1 MLLNKFMTMKKVI
14 NINFQGRILPI
25 EEMAYENLKQYI
37 ESLRTYFDLE
47 EGKDEIINDIEC
59 RVAELCEDRL
69 KKGAVCIT
77 EQDIDL
83 IITSIG
89 RPADFEAQDGFEA
102 NPSANAGTNQAQSNT
117 QNASGQT
124 YQKRLY
130 RDEQNKVLG
139 GVCSGIA
146 NYLNLDP
153 IIIRILWILLFGI
166 SFFAYLLLW
175 IAVPSTSVKEVGG
188 IRKRLFRDLD
198 KKVIGGVCAG
208 MSKYFGVKVSIV
220 RALFLLPTILLV
232 TNWNHFHLFQFWDF
246 DDFNNF
252 FDVTFM
258 PGAIFVYIVLWLV
271 LPEAR
276 TSADKLEMMGE
287 KVDINSIKNAIQTDL
302 EGFGKRAKTWGT
314 SFDKKQPFSAE
325 NSNATDASTSNS
337 NSGAGGLD
345 QRRGCL
351 YYFGR
356 TITILMKAF
365 VYFILGIITISVL
378 AALFGIGVAT
388 TGLLPLK
395 KFILEDGLQSW
406 AFIGT
411 ILFFIWVPVIGIVT
425 AIIRKIAG
433 FKNSNIWVRS
443 SFIALW
449 VLGWV
454 CLFYFISSVGN
465 SFSKHNQPNEKSIA
479 LVNPAVDYLEVTAS
493 PRMKYYEQRW
503 FNIEPFQV
511 YNDDTVRV
519 RNLKIRIVQ
528 SKTDS
533 FDVKYVTMSNG
544 KSISEANLLAEKID
558 FSVLQKDSTLFLDR
572 GIAIT
577 NKDKFRN
584 QHVIMT
590 IAVPVGKRFKITNKG
605 WSQTTINMN
614 HRGIRTETI
623 NQFGDDTWV
632 DEWNENWDNESF
644 SYDRGVEY
652 KMTVDGLEKIKSD
665 FDNSNNSNNSDD
677 DNDDENES
685 IDEMEEQLQKLKKDR
700 EDLEQN
706 LEKTRAQKIQ
716 ELEKIDRALEQKKAE
731 KNGVKPGQ
739 ADIKK
744 KQQIAIQPP
753 TGLNKVAAVAKK
765 AEELHLLVQR
775 FTY

>member
-1 MLLNKFMTMKKVI
+1 
-14 NINFQGRILPI
+14 
-25 EEMAYENLKQYI
+25 
-37 ESLRTYFDLE
+37 
-47 EGKDEIINDIEC
+47 
-59 RVAELCEDRL
+59 
-69 KKGAVCIT
+69 
-77 EQDIDL
+77 
-83 IITSIG
+83 
-89 RPADFEAQDGFEA
+89 
-102 NPSANAGTNQAQSNT
+102 
-117 QNASGQT
+117 
-124 YQKRLY
+124 
-130 RDEQNKVLG
+130 
-139 GVCSGIA
+139 
-146 NYLNLDP
+146 
-153 IIIRILWILLFGI
+153 
-166 SFFAYLLLW
+166 
-175 IAVPSTSVKEVGG
+175 
-188 IRKRLFRDLD
+188 
-198 KKVIGGVCAG
+198 
-208 MSKYFGVKVSIV
+208 
-220 RALFLLPTILLV
+220 
-232 TNWNHFHLFQFWDF
+232 
-246 DDFNNF
+246 
-252 FDVTFM
+252 
-258 PGAIFVYIVLWLV
+258 LV

-632 DEWNENWDNESF
+632 DEWNENWDDESF

>member
-1 MLLNKFMTMKKVI
+1 
-14 NINFQGRILPI
+14 
-25 EEMAYENLKQYI
+25 
-37 ESLRTYFDLE
+37 
-47 EGKDEIINDIEC
+47 
-59 RVAELCEDRL
+59 
-69 KKGAVCIT
+69 
-77 EQDIDL
+77 
-83 IITSIG
+83 
-89 RPADFEAQDGFEA
+89 
-102 NPSANAGTNQAQSNT
+102 
-117 QNASGQT
+117 
-124 YQKRLY
+124 
-130 RDEQNKVLG
+130 
-139 GVCSGIA
+139 
-146 NYLNLDP
+146 
-153 IIIRILWILLFGI
+153 
-166 SFFAYLLLW
+166 
-175 IAVPSTSVKEVGG
+175 
-188 IRKRLFRDLD
+188 
-198 KKVIGGVCAG
+198 
-208 MSKYFGVKVSIV
+208 
-220 RALFLLPTILLV
+220 
-232 TNWNHFHLFQFWDF
+232 
-246 DDFNNF
+246 
-252 FDVTFM
+252 M
-258 PGAIFVYIVLWLV
+258 PGPIFVYIVLWLV

-276 TSADKLEMMGE
+276 TSADKLEMVGE

-314 SFDKKQPFSAE
+314 SFDKKQASNTE
-325 NSNATDASTSNS
+325 NTNTTGANNT

-345 QRRGCL
+345 QRKGCF

-365 VYFILGIITISVL
+365 VYFILGIITISIL
-378 AALFGIGVAT
+378 AALFGVGVAT

-465 SFSKHNQPNEKSIA
+465 SFSKHNQPNEKSIS
-479 LVNPAVDYLEVTAS
+479 LVNPAVDYLEVTAA
-493 PRMKYYEQRW
+493 PKMKYYEQRW
-503 FNIEPFQV
+503 FNIEPFQFL
-511 YNDDTVRV
+511 NDDTVRV

-533 FDVKYVTMSNG
+533 FDIKYVTMSNG
-544 KSISEANLLAEKID
+544 KSISEANLLAEKIN
-558 FSVLQKDSTLFLDR
+558 FSVMQQDSSLFLDR

-577 NKDKFRN
+577 KKDKFRN

-623 NQFGDDTWV
+623 NDFGDDTWV

-652 KMTVDGLEKIKSD
+652 RMTVDGLEKIKSD
-665 FDNSNNSNNSDD
+665 FDKSNY
-677 DNDDENES
+677 DNDDNNDNES

-706 LEKTRAQKIQ
+706 LEKTRAKQ
-716 ELEKIDRALEQKKAE
+716 
-731 KNGVKPGQ
+731 NPT
-739 ADIKK
+739 DIKK
-744 KQQIAIQPP
+744 KQQIAVQTPSR
-753 TGLNKVAAVAKK
+753 LNKVAAVAKK

>member
-1 MLLNKFMTMKKVI
+1 MLLNKYMTMKKVI

-25 EEMAYENLKQYI
+25 EEMAYENLKHYI
-37 ESLRTYFDLE
+37 ESLRTYFDQE

-69 KKGAVCIT
+69 KKGAVCIS
-77 EQDIDL
+77 EEDIDL
-83 IITSIG
+83 IISSIG
-89 RPADFEAQDGFEA
+89 RPADFDAQEGFEA
-102 NPSANAGTNQAQSNT
+102 NTNAGSNQAQSDT
-117 QNASGQT
+117 HTASGPT

-153 IIIRILWILLFGI
+153 ILVRVLWILLFGV
-166 SFFAYLLLW
+166 SFVAYLLLW

-188 IRKRLFRDLD
+188 IRKRLFRDID
-198 KKVIGGVCAG
+198 HKVIGGVCAG
-208 MSKYFGVKVSIV
+208 LSKYFGVKVRIVRLLFIIPSIV
-220 RALFLLPTILLV
+220 TTF
-232 TNWNHFHLFQFWDF
+232 NWDHFHLFQFWDF
-246 DDFNNF
+246 EDFPNF
-252 FDVTFM
+252 FGLTFFG
-258 PGAIFVYIVLWLV
+258 PGAIFIYIVLWLV

-276 TSADKLEMMGE
+276 TSAEKLEMVGE
-287 KVDINSIKNAIQTDL
+287 KVDINSIKNTIQTDM
-302 EGFGKRAKTWGT
+302 EGFSKRAQTWG
-314 SFDKKQPFSAE
+314 SRSDKKQSSSAE
-325 NSNATDASTSNS
+325 NSSNKNDASS
-337 NSGAGGLD
+337 LD
-345 QRRGCL
+345 QRKGCF

-356 TITILMKAF
+356 TMTILMKAF
-365 VYFILGIITISVL
+365 VYFILGVITIAVL
-378 AALFGIGVAT
+378 AALFGVGVAT

-454 CLFYFISSVGN
+454 CLFYFFSSLGN
-465 SFSKHNQPNEKSIA
+465 SFSKHNQPIEKSIA

-533 FDVKYVTMSNG
+533 FDIKYVTMSNG
-544 KSISEANLLAEKID
+544 KSISEANLLAEKIN
-558 FSVLQKDSTLFLDR
+558 FSVMQQDSSLFLDR

-590 IAVPVGKRFKITNKG
+590 IAVPVGKRFKINNKG

-623 NQFGDDTWV
+623 NQFGDDSWV
-632 DEWNENWDNESF
+632 DEWNENWDGESF

-665 FDNSNNSNNSDD
+665 FDNPNNAD
-677 DNDDENES
+677 DNDENES

-706 LEKTRAQKIQ
+706 LEKTRAQKIK
-716 ELEKIDRALEQKKAE
+716 ELEKIDRALEKKKAE
-731 KNGVKPGQ
+731 KDGVKQNPS
-739 ADIKK
+739 DIKK
-744 KQQIAIQPP
+744 KQQIAIQTPS
-753 TGLNKVAAVAKK
+753 GLNKVAAVAKK

>member
-1 MLLNKFMTMKKVI
+1 MKKVI

-37 ESLRTYFDLE
+37 ESLRTYFEQE

-102 NPSANAGTNQAQSNT
+102 NTNANAGSNQTQANAQNT
-117 QNASGQT
+117 DGQT

-208 MSKYFGVKVSIV
+208 MSKYFGVKVGIIRV
-220 RALFLLPTILLV
+220 LFLLPTILLIV
-232 TNWNHFHLFQFWDF
+232 NWNRFHLFQFWEF

-258 PGAIFVYIVLWLV
+258 PGAIFVYIILWLV

-314 SFDKKQPFSAE
+314 SFDKKQASSAE
-325 NSNATDASTSNS
+325 NTNTNS
-337 NSGAGGLD
+337 ANNTNRDAGGLD
-345 QRRGCL
+345 QRKGCL
-351 YYFGR
+351 HFLGR

-365 VYFILGIITISVL
+365 VYFVLGIITISVL
-378 AALFGIGVAT
+378 AALFGLGVGT

-454 CLFYFISSVGN
+454 CIFYFFSSLGN
-465 SFSKHNQPNEKSIA
+465 SFSKHNQPIEKSIA

-493 PRMKYYEQRW
+493 PKMKYYEQRW
-503 FNIEPFQV
+503 FNIEPFQFL
-511 YNDDTVRV
+511 NDDTVRV

-533 FDVKYVTMSNG
+533 FEIKYVTMSNG
-544 KSISEANLLAEKID
+544 KSISEANLLAEKIN
-558 FSVLQKDSTLFLDR
+558 FSVMQQDSSLFLDR

-590 IAVPVGKRFKITNKG
+590 IAVPVGKRFKINNKG

-623 NQFGDDTWV
+623 NDFGDDTWV
-632 DEWNENWDNESF
+632 DEWNENWDGESF
-644 SYDRGVEY
+644 TYDRGVEY
-652 KMTVDGLEKIKSD
+652 RMTADGLEKIKSD
-665 FDNSNNSNNSDD
+665 FDKSNY
-677 DNDDENES
+677 DNDDNSDNES
-685 IDEMEEQLQKLKKDR
+685 IDEMEEQPQKLKKDR

-716 ELEKIDRALEQKKAE
+716 ELEKIDRALEEKKAE

-744 KQQIAIQPP
+744 KQQIAIQTPS
-753 TGLNKVAAVAKK
+753 GLSKVAAVAKK
-765 AEELHLLVQR
+765 AEDLHLLIQR

>member
-1 MLLNKFMTMKKVI
+1 MLLNKYMTMKKVI

-25 EEMAYENLKQYI
+25 EEIAYEDLKQYI
-37 ESLRTYFDLE
+37 ESLRTYFEQE

-102 NPSANAGTNQAQSNT
+102 NASTNTGSSQTNSNT
-117 QNASGQT
+117 QTTGDPT

-139 GVCSGIA
+139 GVCAGIA

-153 IIIRILWILLFGI
+153 IIIRVLWILLFGI

-188 IRKRLFRDLD
+188 VRKRLFRDLD

-208 MSKYFGVKVSIV
+208 MSKYFGVQVAVIRV
-220 RALFLLPTILLV
+220 LFLLPTILLIF
-232 TNWNHFHLFQFWDF
+232 NWNHFHLFQFWEF
-246 DDFNNF
+246 DDFSNF
-252 FDVTFM
+252 LDVTFM

-271 LPEAR
+271 IPEAR

-302 EGFGKRAKTWGT
+302 EGFGKRAKTWGS
-314 SFDKKQPFSAE
+314 SFDKKQASSAE
-325 NSNATDASTSNS
+325 NTTNASTNNTNS
-337 NSGAGGLD
+337 EAGGLEK
-345 QRRGCL
+345 RKGCM

-406 AFIGT
+406 SFIGT

-433 FKNSNIWVRS
+433 FKKSNIWVRS

-454 CLFYFISSVGN
+454 CIFYFFSSLGN
-465 SFSKHNQPNEKSIA
+465 GFSKHNQPIEKSIA

-533 FDVKYVTMSNG
+533 FEVKYVTMSNG
-544 KSISEANLLAEKID
+544 KSISEANLLAEKIN
-558 FSVLQKDSTLFLDR
+558 FSLLQQDSTLLLDR
-572 GIAIT
+572 GISIT
-577 NKDKFRN
+577 DKDKFRN

-605 WSQTTINMN
+605 FSQTAIHIYRT
-614 HRGIRTETI
+614 GIRSETI

-632 DEWNENWDNESF
+632 DEWNENWDSESF

-652 KMTVDGLEKIKSD
+652 RMTADGLEKIKSD
-665 FDNSNNSNNSDD
+665 KDASDD
-677 DNDDENES
+677 DNDQVDS
-685 IDEMEEQLQKLKKDR
+685 IDEMEQQLQQLKKDR
-700 EDLEQN
+700 ENLEQN

-716 ELEKIDRALEQKKAE
+716 ELEKIDRALEEKKAE
-731 KNGVKPGQ
+731 KNGIKQSPS
-739 ADIKK
+739 DIKK
-744 KQQIAIQPP
+744 KQQIAIQAPS
-753 TGLNKVAAVAKK
+753 GLNKVAAVAKK

>member
-1 MLLNKFMTMKKVI
+1 MKKVI

-37 ESLRTYFDLE
+37 ESLRTYFEQE

-102 NPSANAGTNQAQSNT
+102 NTTSNNTSNTTSNTGTNQAQSNA
-117 QNASGQT
+117 QNADGQT

-139 GVCSGIA
+139 GVCAGIA

-153 IIIRILWILLFGI
+153 ILVRVLWILLFGI

-208 MSKYFGVKVSIV
+208 MSKYFGVRVGLIRV
-220 RALFLLPTILLV
+220 LFSLPTILLIF
-232 TNWNHFHLFQFWDF
+232 NWNHFHLFQFWEF
-246 DDFNNF
+246 DDFSNF

-314 SFDKKQPFSAE
+314 SFDKKQASSAE
-325 NSNATDASTSNS
+325 KTNTTGTTTNNTNSD
-337 NSGAGGLD
+337 AGGLD
-345 QRRGCL
+345 QRKGCL
-351 YYFGR
+351 HFFGR
-356 TITILMKAF
+356 TITILLKAF

-378 AALFGIGVAT
+378 AALFGVGVAT

-406 AFIGT
+406 SFIGT
-411 ILFFIWVPVIGIVT
+411 ILFFIWVPVIAIV
-425 AIIRKIAG
+425 ASIIRKIAG
-433 FKNSNIWVRS
+433 FKKSNIWIRS

-454 CLFYFISSVGN
+454 CISYFFSSLGN
-465 SFSKHNQPNEKSIA
+465 SFSKHNQPVEQSIG
-479 LVNPAVDYLEVTAS
+479 LVNPALDYLEVTAS

-533 FDVKYVTMSNG
+533 FEVKYVTMSNG
-544 KSISEANLLAEKID
+544 KSVSEANLIAEKID
-558 FSVLQKDSTLFLDR
+558 FSVLQQDSTLFLDR

-590 IAVPVGKRFKITNKG
+590 IAVPIGKRFKITNKG
-605 WSQTTINMN
+605 WSQTTININ

-623 NQFGDDTWV
+623 NQFGNDNWV

-652 KMTVDGLEKIKSD
+652 RMTADGLEKIKSD
-665 FDNSNNSNNSDD
+665 KDASDD
-677 DNDDENES
+677 DNDQDDS
-685 IDEMEEQLQKLKKDR
+685 IDEMEEQLEQLKKDR
-700 EDLEQN
+700 ENVEQN

-716 ELEKIDRALEQKKAE
+716 ELEKIDRALEEKKAE
-731 KNGVKPGQ
+731 KNGVKPSQG
-739 ADIKK
+739 DIKK
-744 KQQIAIQPP
+744 KQQVAIQTPS
-753 TGLNKVAAVAKK
+753 GLNKVAAVAKK
-765 AEELHLLVQR
+765 AEDLHLLIQR

>member
-1 MLLNKFMTMKKVI
+1 MKKVI

-25 EEMAYENLKQYI
+25 EEMAYEDLKQYI

-102 NPSANAGTNQAQSNT
+102 NTTSNAGPSQAQSDT
-117 QNASGQT
+117 QTASDPT

-188 IRKRLFRDLD
+188 IRKRLFRDID

-208 MSKYFGVKVSIV
+208 MSKYFGVKVGIIRV
-220 RALFLLPTILLV
+220 LFLLPTILLIF
-232 TNWNHFHLFQFWDF
+232 NWNHFHLFQFWEF
-246 DDFNNF
+246 DDFSNF
-252 FDVTFM
+252 LDVTFM

-287 KVDINSIKNAIQTDL
+287 KVDINSIKNAIQTDM
-302 EGFGKRAKTWGT
+302 EGFGKRAKTWGS
-314 SFDKKQPFSAE
+314 SFNKYQKPSEE
-325 NSNATDASTSNS
+325 NSNTTN
-337 NSGAGGLD
+337 AGTTENANPEAAALL
-345 QRRGCL
+345 QRKGCM

-365 VYFILGIITISVL
+365 VYSILGIIIISVL
-378 AALFGIGVAT
+378 AALFGIGVGT

-406 AFIGT
+406 SFIGT

-433 FKNSNIWVRS
+433 FKKSNVWVRS

-454 CLFYFISSVGN
+454 CIFYFFSSLGN
-465 SFSKHNQPNEKSIA
+465 SFSKHNQPIEKSIG

-511 YNDDTVRV
+511 YSDDTVRV

-533 FDVKYVTMSNG
+533 FEVKYVTMSNG
-544 KSISEANLLAEKID
+544 KSISEANLLAEKIN
-558 FSVLQKDSTLFLDR
+558 FSVMQQDSTVFLDR

-590 IAVPVGKRFKITNKG
+590 IAVPVGKRFKITNKD
-605 WSQTTINMN
+605 WSQTNIRINSRGVQSETMN
-614 HRGIRTETI
+614 HFG
-623 NQFGDDTWV
+623 GDDMWV

-652 KMTVDGLEKIKSD
+652 RMTVDGLEKIKSD
-665 FDNSNNSNNSDD
+665 NSDD
-677 DNDDENES
+677 DNDVDDENES
-685 IDEMEEQLQKLKKDR
+685 IDEMEEQLQQLKKDR
-700 EDLEQN
+700 EDVEQN

-716 ELEKIDRALEQKKAE
+716 ESEKIDRALEEKKAE

-739 ADIKK
+739 AEIKK
-744 KQQIAIQPP
+744 KQQIAIEAPS
-753 TGLNKVAAVAKK
+753 GLSKVAAVAKK
-765 AEELHLLVQR
+765 AEDLHLLIQR

>member
-1 MLLNKFMTMKKVI
+1 MKKVI

-25 EEMAYENLKQYI
+25 EEIAYEDLKQYI
-37 ESLRTYFDLE
+37 ESLRTYFEQE

-102 NPSANAGTNQAQSNT
+102 NTTSNAGTNQAQSNT
-117 QNASGQT
+117 QTAGDPT

-139 GVCSGIA
+139 GVCAGIA

-188 IRKRLFRDLD
+188 VRKRLFRDLD

-208 MSKYFGVKVSIV
+208 MSKYFGVKVGIIRV
-220 RALFLLPTILLV
+220 LFLLPTILLIF
-232 TNWNHFHLFQFWDF
+232 NWNHFHLFQFWEF

-252 FDVTFM
+252 LDVTFM

-271 LPEAR
+271 IPEAR

-302 EGFGKRAKTWGT
+302 EGFGKRAKTWGS
-314 SFDKKQPFSAE
+314 SFDKKQTSSAG
-325 NSNATDASTSNS
+325 NTNNAATNNANND
-337 NSGAGGLD
+337 AGGLEK
-345 QRRGCL
+345 RKGCL
-351 YYFGR
+351 FYFGR

-378 AALFGIGVAT
+378 AALFGVGVAT

-433 FKNSNIWVRS
+433 FKKSNIWVRS

-454 CLFYFISSVGN
+454 CIFYFFSSLGN

-479 LVNPAVDYLEVTAS
+479 LTNPAVEYLEVTAS
-493 PRMKYYEQRW
+493 PKMKYYEQRW

-533 FDVKYVTMSNG
+533 FEVKYVTMSNG
-544 KSISEANLLAEKID
+544 KSISEANLLAEKIN
-558 FSVLQKDSTLFLDR
+558 FSLLQQDSTLLLDR

-577 NKDKFRN
+577 DKDKFRN

-605 WSQTTINMN
+605 WSQTTVNIN
-614 HRGIRTETI
+614 HRGIRSETI
-623 NQFGDDTWV
+623 NQFGDNTWV
-632 DEWNENWDNESF
+632 DEWNENWDSESF

-652 KMTVDGLEKIKSD
+652 RMTADGLEKIKSD
-665 FDNSNNSNNSDD
+665 FDNSEDNEDNND
-677 DNDDENES
+677 NES

-716 ELEKIDRALEQKKAE
+716 ELEKIDRALEEKKAE
-731 KNGVKPGQ
+731 KNGIKPGQ
-739 ADIKK
+739 SDIKK
-744 KQQIAIQPP
+744 KQQIAIQAPS
-753 TGLNKVAAVAKK
+753 GLSKVAAVAKK
-765 AEELHLLVQR
+765 AEDLHLLVQR

>member
-1 MLLNKFMTMKKVI
+1 MKKVI

-37 ESLRTYFDLE
+37 ESLRTYFEQE

-69 KKGAVCIT
+69 KKGAVCIS
-77 EQDIDL
+77 EEDIEL

-89 RPADFEAQDGFEA
+89 RPADFEAQEGFEA
-102 NPSANAGTNQAQSNT
+102 NTNANTGANQAQSNT
-117 QNASGQT
+117 QNTGEPT

-139 GVCSGIA
+139 GVCAGIA

-153 IIIRILWILLFGI
+153 ILVRVLWLLLFGI
-166 SFFAYLLLW
+166 SFVAYLLLW
-175 IAVPSTSVKEVGG
+175 IAVPSSSEKEVGG
-188 IRKRLFRDLD
+188 IRKRLFRDID
-198 KKVIGGVCAG
+198 HKVIGGVCAG
-208 MSKYFGVKVSIV
+208 LSKYFGIKVLIV
-220 RALFLLPTILLV
+220 RLLFIIPSVV
-232 TNWNHFHLFQFWDF
+232 TTFNWDHFHLFQFWDF
-246 DDFNNF
+246 EDFPNF
-252 FDVTFM
+252 IGLTFFG
-258 PGAIFVYIVLWLV
+258 PGAIFIYIVLWLV

-276 TSADKLEMMGE
+276 TSAEKLEMVGE
-287 KVDINSIKNAIQTDL
+287 KVDINSIKNTIQTDM
-302 EGFGKRAKTWGT
+302 EGFSKRAQSWG
-314 SFDKKQPFSAE
+314 SSNDKKQTSSPG
-325 NSNATDASTSNS
+325 NSSSIGSSTN
-337 NSGAGGLD
+337 NTNVGAGGLD
-345 QRRGCL
+345 QRKGCF

-356 TITILMKAF
+356 TLTILMKAF

-378 AALFGIGVAT
+378 AALFGVGVAT

-406 AFIGT
+406 SFIGT
-411 ILFFIWVPVIGIVT
+411 ILFFIWVPVIAIV
-425 AIIRKIAG
+425 ASIIRKIAG
-433 FKNSNIWVRS
+433 FKQSNVWVRS

-454 CLFYFISSVGN
+454 CLFYFISSLGN
-465 SFSKHNQPNEKSIA
+465 SFSKHNQPIEKSIA
-479 LVNPAVDYLEVTAS
+479 LVNPAVEYLEVTAT

-503 FNIEPFQV
+503 FSIEPFQV

-533 FDVKYVTMSNG
+533 FDVKYVTISNG
-544 KSISEANLLAEKID
+544 KSISEANLLAEKIN
-558 FSVLQKDSTLFLDR
+558 FSVMQQDSTLFLDR

-577 NKDKFRN
+577 NRDKFRN

-605 WSQTTINMN
+605 WSQTNIRLNSNGIQSEN
-614 HRGIRTETI
+614 HLG
-623 NQFGDDTWV
+623 GDDLWV
-632 DEWNENWDNESF
+632 DEWNENWDNESYSF
-644 SYDRGVEY
+644 VRGVEY
-652 KMTVDGLEKIKSD
+652 KMTKEGLEKIKAD
-665 FDNSNNSNNSDD
+665 DDVETESDD
-677 DNDDENES
+677 DSNQDND
-685 IDEMEEQLQKLKKDR
+685 IDDLEQKLQKLKEDR
-700 EDLEQN
+700 ENVEQD

-716 ELEKIDRALEQKKAE
+716 ELEKIDRALEEKKAE
-731 KNGVKPGQ
+731 KKGVKQNPS
-739 ADIKK
+739 DIKK
-744 KQQIAIQPP
+744 KQQIAIQTPS
-753 TGLNKVAAVAKK
+753 GLNKVAAVAKK

>member
-1 MLLNKFMTMKKVI
+1 MTMKKVI

-69 KKGAVCIT
+69 KKGAVCIS
-77 EQDIDL
+77 EEDIDL

-102 NPSANAGTNQAQSNT
+102 NTNANAGTNQAQANGQT
-117 QNASGQT
+117 ASGQT

-208 MSKYFGVKVSIV
+208 MSKYFGVKVGVI
-220 RALFLLPTILLV
+220 RILFLLPTILLIF
-232 TNWNHFHLFQFWDF
+232 NWNHFHLFQFWEF
-246 DDFNNF
+246 NDFNNF

-276 TSADKLEMMGE
+276 TSADKLEMVGE
-287 KVDINSIKNAIQTDL
+287 KVDINSIKNTIQTDM
-302 EGFGKRAKTWGT
+302 EGFSKRAQSWGGP
-314 SFDKKQPFSAE
+314 FEKKQTSPAANTNTNTSSA
-325 NSNATDASTSNS
+325 NTNNT

-345 QRRGCL
+345 QRKGCFH
-351 YYFGR
+351 YFGR

-365 VYFILGIITISVL
+365 VYFILGIITISIL
-378 AALFGIGVAT
+378 AALFGVGVAT

-433 FKNSNIWVRS
+433 YKNSNIWVRS

-465 SFSKHNQPNEKSIA
+465 SFSKHNQPVEKSVA
-479 LVNPAVDYLEVTAS
+479 LVNPSVDYLEVTAS
-493 PRMKYYEQRW
+493 PKMKYYEQRW

-533 FDVKYVTMSNG
+533 FDIKYVTMSNG
-544 KSISEANLLAEKID
+544 KSINEANSLADKINFSLL
-558 FSVLQKDSTLFLDR
+558 QQDSTLFLDR

-623 NQFGDDTWV
+623 NDFGDDTWV

-652 KMTVDGLEKIKSD
+652 RMTVDGLEKIKSD
-665 FDNSNNSNNSDD
+665 FDKSNY
-677 DNDDENES
+677 DNDDNNDNES
-685 IDEMEEQLQKLKKDR
+685 IDEMEEQLQQLKKDR

-716 ELEKIDRALEQKKAE
+716 ELEKIDRALEEKKAE
-731 KNGVKPGQ
+731 KNGVKQ
-739 ADIKK
+739 NTSDIKK
-744 KQQIAIQPP
+744 KQQIAIQTPSR
-753 TGLNKVAAVAKK
+753 LNKVAAVAKK

>member
-1 MLLNKFMTMKKVI
+1 MKKVI

-37 ESLRTYFDLE
+37 ESLRTYFEQE

-102 NPSANAGTNQAQSNT
+102 NTTANAGTNQAQSNT
-117 QNASGQT
+117 QNADGQT
-124 YQKRLY
+124 HQKRLY

-139 GVCSGIA
+139 GVCAGIA

-153 IIIRILWILLFGI
+153 ILVRVLWILLFGI

-188 IRKRLFRDLD
+188 VRKRLFRDLD

-208 MSKYFGVKVSIV
+208 MSKYFGVKVSII

-232 TNWNHFHLFQFWDF
+232 TNWNHFHLFQFWEF
-246 DDFNNF
+246 DDFNNI

-302 EGFGKRAKTWGT
+302 EGFGKRAKTWGS
-314 SFDKKQPFSAE
+314 SFDKKQATSAG
-325 NSNATDASTSNS
+325 NSNATGASTNNTNNDAS
-337 NSGAGGLD
+337 GLD
-345 QRRGCL
+345 QRKGCL
-351 YYFGR
+351 HFFGR

-378 AALFGIGVAT
+378 AALFGVGVAT

-406 AFIGT
+406 SLIGT
-411 ILFFIWVPVIGIVT
+411 ILFFIWVPVIAIV
-425 AIIRKIAG
+425 ASIIRKIAG
-433 FKNSNIWVRS
+433 FKKSNVWVRS

-454 CLFYFISSVGN
+454 CISYFFSSLGN
-465 SFSKHNQPNEKSIA
+465 SFSKHNQPVEQSIG
-479 LVNPAVDYLEVTAS
+479 LVNPALDYLEVTAS

-533 FDVKYVTMSNG
+533 FEVKYVTMSNG
-544 KSISEANLLAEKID
+544 KSVREANLLAEKIN
-558 FSVLQKDSTLFLDR
+558 FSVLQQDSTVFLDR

-590 IAVPVGKRFKITNKG
+590 IAVPLGKRFKITNKG
-605 WSQTTINMN
+605 WSQTNIRINSRGIQSETMN
-614 HRGIRTETI
+614 HFG
-623 NQFGDDTWV
+623 GDDLWV

-652 KMTVDGLEKIKSD
+652 RMTADGLEKIKSD
-665 FDNSNNSNNSDD
+665 KDELDD
-677 DNDDENES
+677 DNDQDDS
-685 IDEMEEQLQKLKKDR
+685 IDEIEQQLQQLKKDR
-700 EDLEQN
+700 ENLEQN
-706 LEKTRAQKIQ
+706 LEKSRAQKIQ
-716 ELEKIDRALEQKKAE
+716 ELEKIDRALEEKKAE

-753 TGLNKVAAVAKK
+753 TGLSKVAAVAKK
-765 AEELHLLVQR
+765 TEDLHLLIQR

>member
-1 MLLNKFMTMKKVI
+1 MKKVI

-37 ESLRTYFDLE
+37 ESLRTYFEQE

-102 NPSANAGTNQAQSNT
+102 NTTTNTTNNAGTNQAQSNAA
-117 QNASGQT
+117 QNASEPT

-153 IIIRILWILLFGI
+153 LLVRVLWILLFGI

-175 IAVPSTSVKEVGG
+175 IAVPSTSVNEVGG
-188 IRKRLFRDLD
+188 VRKRLFRDLD

-208 MSKYFGVKVSIV
+208 MSKYFGVKVGII
-220 RALFLLPTILLV
+220 RALFLLPTILLIF
-232 TNWNHFHLFQFWDF
+232 NWNHFHLFQFWEF

-252 FDVTFM
+252 LDVTFM

-271 LPEAR
+271 IPEAR

-314 SFDKKQPFSAE
+314 SFDKKQPSSAE
-325 NSNATDASTSNS
+325 NTNTTGTSTNIANS
-337 NSGAGGLD
+337 DVGGLD
-345 QRRGCL
+345 QRKGCM

-378 AALFGIGVAT
+378 AALFGVGVAT

-406 AFIGT
+406 SFIGT
-411 ILFFIWVPVIGIVT
+411 ILFFIWVPVIAIVA

-433 FKNSNIWVRS
+433 FKKSNIWVRS

-449 VLGWV
+449 IIGWV
-454 CLFYFISSVGN
+454 CISYFFSSLGN
-465 SFSKHNQPNEKSIA
+465 SFSKHNQPIEKSIG
-479 LVNPAVDYLEVTAS
+479 LVNPGVDYLEVTAS

-533 FDVKYVTMSNG
+533 FEVKYVTMSNG
-544 KSISEANLLAEKID
+544 KSISEANLLAEKIN
-558 FSVLQKDSTLFLDR
+558 FSVMQQDSTVFLDR

-605 WSQTTINMN
+605 WSQTNIRINSRGVQSETMN
-614 HRGIRTETI
+614 HFG
-623 NQFGDDTWV
+623 GDDLWV
-632 DEWNENWDNESF
+632 DEWNENWDSESF
-644 SYDRGVEY
+644 AYDRGVEY
-652 KMTVDGLEKIKSD
+652 RMTLDGLEKIKSD
-665 FDNSNNSNNSDD
+665 KDADNDGTNDND
-677 DNDDENES
+677 DNDDNES

-700 EDLEQN
+700 ENLEQN

-716 ELEKIDRALEQKKAE
+716 ELEKIDRALEEKKAE
-731 KNGVKPGQ
+731 KNGVKQNPS
-739 ADIKK
+739 DIKK
-744 KQQIAIQPP
+744 KQQIATETPS
-753 TGLNKVAAVAKK
+753 GLSKVAAVAKK
-765 AEELHLLVQR
+765 AEDLHLLIQR

>member
-1 MLLNKFMTMKKVI
+1 MKKVI

-102 NPSANAGTNQAQSNT
+102 NTNANAGTNQAQANGQT
-117 QNASGQT
+117 ASGQT

-188 IRKRLFRDLD
+188 VRKRLFRDLD

-208 MSKYFGVKVSIV
+208 MSKYLGVKVGIIRV
-220 RALFLLPTILLV
+220 LFLLPTILLIF
-232 TNWNHFHLFQFWDF
+232 NWNHFHLFQFWDF
-246 DDFNNF
+246 DDFSNF

-258 PGAIFVYIVLWLV
+258 PGPIFVYIVLWLV

-276 TSADKLEMMGE
+276 TSADKLEMVGE

-314 SFDKKQPFSAE
+314 SFDKKQASNTE
-325 NSNATDASTSNS
+325 NTNTTGANNT

-345 QRRGCL
+345 QRKGCF

-365 VYFILGIITISVL
+365 VYFILGIITISIL
-378 AALFGIGVAT
+378 AALFGVGVAT

-465 SFSKHNQPNEKSIA
+465 SFSKHNQPNEKSIS
-479 LVNPAVDYLEVTAS
+479 LVNPAVDYLEVTAA
-493 PRMKYYEQRW
+493 PKMKYYEQRW
-503 FNIEPFQV
+503 FNIEPFQFL
-511 YNDDTVRV
+511 NDDTVRV

-533 FDVKYVTMSNG
+533 FDIKYVTMSNG
-544 KSISEANLLAEKID
+544 KSISEANLLAEKIN
-558 FSVLQKDSTLFLDR
+558 FSVMQQDSSLFLDR

-577 NKDKFRN
+577 KKDKFRN

-623 NQFGDDTWV
+623 NDFGDDTWV
-632 DEWNENWDNESF
+632 DEWNENWDSESF

-652 KMTVDGLEKIKSD
+652 RMTVDGLEKIKSD
-665 FDNSNNSNNSDD
+665 FDKSNY
-677 DNDDENES
+677 DNDDNNDNES

-706 LEKTRAQKIQ
+706 LEKTRAKQ
-716 ELEKIDRALEQKKAE
+716 
-731 KNGVKPGQ
+731 NPT
-739 ADIKK
+739 DIKK
-744 KQQIAIQPP
+744 KQQIAVQTPSR
-753 TGLNKVAAVAKK
+753 LNKVAAVAKK

>member
-1 MLLNKFMTMKKVI
+1 MNKVI

-37 ESLRTYFDLE
+37 ESLRTYFEQE

-102 NPSANAGTNQAQSNT
+102 NTTTNTTSNAGTNQAQSNT
-117 QNASGQT
+117 QNAGEPT

-139 GVCSGIA
+139 GVCAGIA

-153 IIIRILWILLFGI
+153 IIIRVLWILLFGI

-175 IAVPSTSVKEVGG
+175 IAVPSTSVNEVGG
-188 IRKRLFRDLD
+188 VRKRLFRDLD

-208 MSKYFGVKVSIV
+208 MSKYFGVKVGII
-220 RALFLLPTILLV
+220 RALFLLPTILLIF
-232 TNWNHFHLFQFWDF
+232 NWNHFHLFQFWDF

-271 LPEAR
+271 IPEAR

-314 SFDKKQPFSAE
+314 SFDKKQASSAE
-325 NSNATDASTSNS
+325 NTNTTATSTNNANS
-337 NSGAGGLD
+337 DTGGLD
-345 QRRGCL
+345 QRKGCL
-351 YYFGR
+351 HFFGR

-365 VYFILGIITISVL
+365 VYFILGIITISIL
-378 AALFGIGVAT
+378 AALFGVGVAT

-406 AFIGT
+406 SFIGT
-411 ILFFIWVPVIGIVT
+411 ILFFIWVPVIAIV
-425 AIIRKIAG
+425 ASIIRKIAG
-433 FKNSNIWVRS
+433 FKKSNVWVRS

-454 CLFYFISSVGN
+454 CLFYFISSLGN
-465 SFSKHNQPNEKSIA
+465 SFSKHNQPIEKSIA
-479 LVNPAVDYLEVTAS
+479 LVNPAVEYLEVTAT

-503 FNIEPFQV
+503 FSIEPFQV

-519 RNLKIRIVQ
+519 RNLRIRIVQ

-533 FDVKYVTMSNG
+533 FDIKYVTMSNG
-544 KSISEANLLAEKID
+544 KSISEANLLAEKIN
-558 FSVLQKDSTLFLDR
+558 FSVMQQDSTLFLDR

-577 NKDKFRN
+577 NRDKFRN

-605 WSQTTINMN
+605 FSQTTININ
-614 HRGIRTETI
+614 HRGIQSETI
-623 NQFGDDTWV
+623 NEFGDNTWV
-632 DEWNENWDNESF
+632 DEWNENWDSESF

-652 KMTVDGLEKIKSD
+652 KMTADGLEKIKSD
-665 FDNSNNSNNSDD
+665 NDAS
-677 DNDDENES
+677 DDENDQDDS
-685 IDEMEEQLQKLKKDR
+685 IEEIEEQLQKLKKDR

-716 ELEKIDRALEQKKAE
+716 ELEKIDRALEEKKAE
-731 KNGVKPGQ
+731 KNGVKQNPS
-739 ADIKK
+739 DIKK
-744 KQQIAIQPP
+744 KQQIAIQTPS
-753 TGLNKVAAVAKK
+753 GLNKVAAVAKK

>member
-1 MLLNKFMTMKKVI
+1 MKKVI

-37 ESLRTYFDLE
+37 ESLRTYFELE

-69 KKGAVCIT
+69 KKGAVCIS
-77 EQDIDL
+77 EEDIDL
-83 IITSIG
+83 IISSIG
-89 RPADFEAQDGFEA
+89 RPADFDAQEGFEA
-102 NPSANAGTNQAQSNT
+102 NTNAGSNQSQANAQNT
-117 QNASGQT
+117 DGQT

-139 GVCSGIA
+139 GVCAGIA

-208 MSKYFGVKVSIV
+208 MSKYFGVQVSIV
-220 RALFLLPTILLV
+220 RVLFLLPTILLIF
-232 TNWNHFHLFQFWDF
+232 NWNHFHLFQFWEF

-314 SFDKKQPFSAE
+314 SFDKKQGSAAE
-325 NSNATDASTSNS
+325 NSSTKNDAS
-337 NSGAGGLD
+337 GLD
-345 QRRGCL
+345 QRKGCF

-378 AALFGIGVAT
+378 AALFGVGVAT

-454 CLFYFISSVGN
+454 CLFYFFSSLGN
-465 SFSKHNQPNEKSIA
+465 SFSKHNQPIEKSIA

-493 PRMKYYEQRW
+493 PKMKYYEQRW
-503 FNIEPFQV
+503 FNIEPFQFL
-511 YNDDTVRV
+511 NDDTVRV

-533 FDVKYVTMSNG
+533 FDIKYVTMSNG
-544 KSISEANLLAEKID
+544 KSISEANLLAEKIN
-558 FSVLQKDSTLFLDR
+558 FSVLQQDSTLFLDR

-577 NKDKFRN
+577 DKDKFRN

-590 IAVPVGKRFKITNKG
+590 IAVPVGKRFKINNKG

-623 NQFGDDTWV
+623 NQFGDDSWV
-632 DEWNENWDNESF
+632 DEWNENWDGESF
-644 SYDRGVEY
+644 SYNRGVEY

-665 FDNSNNSNNSDD
+665 FDNPNNAD
-677 DNDDENES
+677 DNDENES

-706 LEKTRAQKIQ
+706 LEKTRAQKIK
-716 ELEKIDRALEQKKAE
+716 ELEKIDRALEKKKAE
-731 KNGVKPGQ
+731 KDGVKQ
-739 ADIKK
+739 NLSDIKK
-744 KQQIAIQPP
+744 KQQIAIQTPS
-753 TGLNKVAAVAKK
+753 GLNKVAAVAKK

>member
-1 MLLNKFMTMKKVI
+1 M
-14 NINFQGRILPI
+14 
-25 EEMAYENLKQYI
+25 
-37 ESLRTYFDLE
+37 
-47 EGKDEIINDIEC
+47 
-59 RVAELCEDRL
+59 
-69 KKGAVCIT
+69 
-77 EQDIDL
+77 
-83 IITSIG
+83 
-89 RPADFEAQDGFEA
+89 
-102 NPSANAGTNQAQSNT
+102 
-117 QNASGQT
+117 
-124 YQKRLY
+124 
-130 RDEQNKVLG
+130 
-139 GVCSGIA
+139 
-146 NYLNLDP
+146 
-153 IIIRILWILLFGI
+153 
-166 SFFAYLLLW
+166 LW
-175 IAVPSTSVKEVGG
+175 IAVPSTSVKEIGG

-208 MSKYFGVKVSIV
+208 MSKYFGVQVSIV
-220 RALFLLPTILLV
+220 RVLFLLPTILLIF
-232 TNWNHFHLFQFWDF
+232 NWNHFHLFQFWEF

-314 SFDKKQPFSAE
+314 SFDKKQGSYAE
-325 NSNATDASTSNS
+325 NSSNKNDASS
-337 NSGAGGLD
+337 LD
-345 QRRGCL
+345 QSKGCF

-356 TITILMKAF
+356 TMTILMKAF
-365 VYFILGIITISVL
+365 VYFILGVITITVL
-378 AALFGIGVAT
+378 AALFGVGVAT

-454 CLFYFISSVGN
+454 CLFYFFSSLGN
-465 SFSKHNQPNEKSIA
+465 SFSKHNQPIEKSIA

-533 FDVKYVTMSNG
+533 FDIKYVTMSNG
-544 KSISEANLLAEKID
+544 KSISEANLLAEKIN
-558 FSVLQKDSTLFLDR
+558 FSVMQQDSSLFLDR

-590 IAVPVGKRFKITNKG
+590 IAVPVGKRFKINNKG

-623 NQFGDDTWV
+623 NQFGDDSWV
-632 DEWNENWDNESF
+632 DEWNENWDGESF

-665 FDNSNNSNNSDD
+665 FDNPNNAD
-677 DNDDENES
+677 DNDENES

-706 LEKTRAQKIQ
+706 LEKTRAQKIK
-716 ELEKIDRALEQKKAE
+716 ELEKIDRALEKKKAE
-731 KNGVKPGQ
+731 KDGVKQNPS
-739 ADIKK
+739 DIKK
-744 KQQIAIQPP
+744 KQQIAIQTPS
-753 TGLNKVAAVAKK
+753 GLNKVAAVAKK

>member
-1 MLLNKFMTMKKVI
+1 
-14 NINFQGRILPI
+14 
-25 EEMAYENLKQYI
+25 
-37 ESLRTYFDLE
+37 LRTYFDQE

-69 KKGAVCIT
+69 KKGAVCIS
-77 EQDIDL
+77 EEDIDL
-83 IITSIG
+83 IISSIG
-89 RPADFEAQDGFEA
+89 RPADFDAQDGFEA
-102 NPSANAGTNQAQSNT
+102 NTNAGSNQSQANAQNT
-117 QNASGQT
+117 DGQT

-139 GVCSGIA
+139 GVCAGIA

-153 IIIRILWILLFGI
+153 ISIRILWILLFGI

-208 MSKYFGVKVSIV
+208 MSKYFGVQVSIV
-220 RALFLLPTILLV
+220 RVLFLLPTILLIF
-232 TNWNHFHLFQFWDF
+232 NWNHFHLFQFWEF

-252 FDVTFM
+252 FEVTFM

-314 SFDKKQPFSAE
+314 SFDKKQGSYAE
-325 NSNATDASTSNS
+325 NSSNKNDASS
-337 NSGAGGLD
+337 LD
-345 QRRGCL
+345 QSKGCF

-356 TITILMKAF
+356 TMTILMKAF
-365 VYFILGIITISVL
+365 VYFILGVITITVL
-378 AALFGIGVAT
+378 AALFGVGVAT

-449 VLGWV
+449 VLGWF
-454 CLFYFISSVGN
+454 CLFYFFSSLGN
-465 SFSKHNQPNEKSIA
+465 SFSKHNQPIEKSIA

-533 FDVKYVTMSNG
+533 FDIKYVTMSNG
-544 KSISEANLLAEKID
+544 KSISEANLLAEKIN
-558 FSVLQKDSTLFLDR
+558 FSVMQQDSSLFLDR

-590 IAVPVGKRFKITNKG
+590 IAVPVGKRFKINNKG

-623 NQFGDDTWV
+623 NQFGDDSWV
-632 DEWNENWDNESF
+632 DEWNENWDGESF

-665 FDNSNNSNNSDD
+665 FDNPNNAD
-677 DNDDENES
+677 DNDENES

-706 LEKTRAQKIQ
+706 LEKTRAQKIK
-716 ELEKIDRALEQKKAE
+716 ELEKIDRALEKKKAE
-731 KNGVKPGQ
+731 KDGVKQNPS
-739 ADIKK
+739 DIKK
-744 KQQIAIQPP
+744 KQQIAIQTPS
-753 TGLNKVAAVAKK
+753 GLNKVAAVAKK

>member
-1 MLLNKFMTMKKVI
+1 MLLNKYMTMKKVI

-37 ESLRTYFDLE
+37 ESLRTYFEQE

-69 KKGAVCIT
+69 KKGAVCIS
-77 EQDIDL
+77 EEDIEL

-89 RPADFEAQDGFEA
+89 RPADFEAQEGFEA
-102 NPSANAGTNQAQSNT
+102 NTNANTGANQAQSNT
-117 QNASGQT
+117 QNTGEPT

-139 GVCSGIA
+139 GVCAGIA

-153 IIIRILWILLFGI
+153 ILVRVLWLLLFGI
-166 SFFAYLLLW
+166 SFVAYLLLW
-175 IAVPSTSVKEVGG
+175 IAVPSSSEKEVGG
-188 IRKRLFRDLD
+188 IRKRLFRDID
-198 KKVIGGVCAG
+198 HKVIGGVCAG
-208 MSKYFGVKVSIV
+208 LSKYFGIKVLIV
-220 RALFLLPTILLV
+220 RLLFIIPSVV
-232 TNWNHFHLFQFWDF
+232 TTFNWDHFHLFQFWDF
-246 DDFNNF
+246 EDFPNF
-252 FDVTFM
+252 IGLTFFG
-258 PGAIFVYIVLWLV
+258 PGAIFIYIVLWLV

-276 TSADKLEMMGE
+276 TSAEKLEMVGE
-287 KVDINSIKNAIQTDL
+287 KVDINSIKNTIQTDM
-302 EGFGKRAKTWGT
+302 EGFSKRAQSWG
-314 SFDKKQPFSAE
+314 SSNDKKQTSSPG
-325 NSNATDASTSNS
+325 NSSSIGSSTN
-337 NSGAGGLD
+337 NTNVGAGGLD
-345 QRRGCL
+345 QRKGCF

-356 TITILMKAF
+356 TLTILMKAF

-378 AALFGIGVAT
+378 AALFGVGVAT

-406 AFIGT
+406 SFIGT
-411 ILFFIWVPVIGIVT
+411 ILFFIWVPVIAIV
-425 AIIRKIAG
+425 ASIIRKIAG
-433 FKNSNIWVRS
+433 FKQSNVWVRS

-454 CLFYFISSVGN
+454 CLFYFISSLGN
-465 SFSKHNQPNEKSIA
+465 SFSKHNQPIEKSIA
-479 LVNPAVDYLEVTAS
+479 LVNPAVEYLEVTAT

-503 FNIEPFQV
+503 FSIEPFQV

-544 KSISEANLLAEKID
+544 KSISEANLLAEKIN
-558 FSVLQKDSTLFLDR
+558 FSVMQQDSTLFLDR

-577 NKDKFRN
+577 NRDKFRN

-605 WSQTTINMN
+605 WSQTNIRLNSNGIQSEN
-614 HRGIRTETI
+614 HLG
-623 NQFGDDTWV
+623 GDDLWV
-632 DEWNENWDNESF
+632 DEWNENWDNESYSF
-644 SYDRGVEY
+644 VRGVEY
-652 KMTVDGLEKIKSD
+652 KMTKEGLEKIKADDDVETYSDND
-665 FDNSNNSNNSDD
+665 FDQ
-677 DNDDENES
+677 DND
-685 IDEMEEQLQKLKKDR
+685 IDDLEQKLQKLKEDR
-700 EDLEQN
+700 ENVEQD

-716 ELEKIDRALEQKKAE
+716 ELEKIDRALEEKKAE
-731 KNGVKPGQ
+731 KNGVKQ
-739 ADIKK
+739 NSSDIKK
-744 KQQIAIQPP
+744 KQQIAIQTPS
-753 TGLNKVAAVAKK
+753 GLKKVAAVAKK

>member
-1 MLLNKFMTMKKVI
+1 
-14 NINFQGRILPI
+14 
-25 EEMAYENLKQYI
+25 
-37 ESLRTYFDLE
+37 
-47 EGKDEIINDIEC
+47 
-59 RVAELCEDRL
+59 
-69 KKGAVCIT
+69 
-77 EQDIDL
+77 
-83 IITSIG
+83 
-89 RPADFEAQDGFEA
+89 
-102 NPSANAGTNQAQSNT
+102 
-117 QNASGQT
+117 
-124 YQKRLY
+124 
-130 RDEQNKVLG
+130 
-139 GVCSGIA
+139 
-146 NYLNLDP
+146 
-153 IIIRILWILLFGI
+153 
-166 SFFAYLLLW
+166 
-175 IAVPSTSVKEVGG
+175 VGG

-208 MSKYFGVKVSIV
+208 MSKYFGVKVGII
-220 RALFLLPTILLV
+220 RALFLLPTILLIL
-232 TNWNHFHLFQFWDF
+232 NWNRFHLFQFWEF

-314 SFDKKQPFSAE
+314 SFDKNQASSAG
-325 NSNATDASTSNS
+325 NSNTTATSTNNANS
-337 NSGAGGLD
+337 DTGGLD
-345 QRRGCL
+345 QRKGCL
-351 YYFGR
+351 YFFGR

-378 AALFGIGVAT
+378 AALFGVGVAT

-406 AFIGT
+406 SFIGT
-411 ILFFIWVPVIGIVT
+411 ILFFIWVPVIAIV
-425 AIIRKIAG
+425 ASIIRKIAG
-433 FKNSNIWVRS
+433 FKKSNIWVRS

-454 CLFYFISSVGN
+454 CISYFFSSLGN
-465 SFSKHNQPNEKSIA
+465 SFSKHNQPVEQSIG
-479 LVNPAVDYLEVTAS
+479 LVNPALDYLEVTAS

-533 FDVKYVTMSNG
+533 FDIKYVTMSNG
-544 KSISEANLLAEKID
+544 KSISEANLLAEKIN
-558 FSVLQKDSTLFLDR
+558 FSVLQQDSTLFLDR

-605 WSQTTINMN
+605 WSQTNIRLNSNGIQSEN
-614 HRGIRTETI
+614 HLG
-623 NQFGDDTWV
+623 GDDLWV
-632 DEWNENWDNESF
+632 DEWNENWDNESYSF
-644 SYDRGVEY
+644 VRGVEY
-652 KMTVDGLEKIKSD
+652 KMTKEGLEKIKAD
-665 FDNSNNSNNSDD
+665 DDVETESDD
-677 DNDDENES
+677 DSNQDDD
-685 IDEMEEQLQKLKKDR
+685 IDDLEQKLQKLKKDR
-700 EDLEQN
+700 ENVEQD
-706 LEKTRAQKIQ
+706 LEKTRAQKLE
-716 ELEKIDRALEQKKAE
+716 ELEKIDRALEEKKAE
-731 KNGVKPGQ
+731 KNGVKQ
-739 ADIKK
+739 NSSEIKK
-744 KQQIAIQPP
+744 KQQIAIQTPS
-753 TGLNKVAAVAKK
+753 GLNKVAAVAKK

>member
-1 MLLNKFMTMKKVI
+1 MKKVI

-69 KKGAVCIT
+69 KKGAVCIS
-77 EQDIDL
+77 EEDIDL

-102 NPSANAGTNQAQSNT
+102 NTTTNTSNNNGTNQAQSNT
-117 QNASGQT
+117 QHAGEPT

-139 GVCSGIA
+139 GVCAGIA

-153 IIIRILWILLFGI
+153 IIIRVLWILLFGI

-175 IAVPSTSVKEVGG
+175 IAVPSTSVNEVGG
-188 IRKRLFRDLD
+188 VRKRLFRDLD

-208 MSKYFGVKVSIV
+208 MSKYFGVKVGII
-220 RALFLLPTILLV
+220 RALFLLPTILLIF
-232 TNWNHFHLFQFWDF
+232 NWNHFHLFQFWDF

-271 LPEAR
+271 IPEAR

-314 SFDKKQPFSAE
+314 SFDKKQASSAG
-325 NSNATDASTSNS
+325 NSNASDASTN
-337 NSGAGGLD
+337 NTNGGAGGLD
-345 QRRGCL
+345 QRKGCL
-351 YYFGR
+351 QFFGR

-365 VYFILGIITISVL
+365 VYFVLGIITISVL
-378 AALFGIGVAT
+378 AALFGVGVAT

-454 CLFYFISSVGN
+454 CIFYFFSSLGN
-465 SFSKHNQPNEKSIA
+465 SFSKHNQPIEKSIA
-479 LVNPAVDYLEVTAS
+479 LVNPAVEYLEVTAS

-533 FDVKYVTMSNG
+533 FEVKYVAMSKG
-544 KSISEANLLAEKID
+544 KSFSEANLNAEKIN
-558 FSVLQKDSTLFLDR
+558 FSVLQQDSTLFLDR

-590 IAVPVGKRFKITNKG
+590 IAVPIGKRFKITNKG
-605 WSQTTINMN
+605 FSQTTIKMN
-614 HRGIRTETI
+614 RRGIQSETI
-623 NQFGDDTWV
+623 NQFGDDSWV
-632 DEWNENWDNESF
+632 DEWNENWDGESF

-665 FDNSNNSNNSDD
+665 FDNPNNAD
-677 DNDDENES
+677 DNDENES

-706 LEKTRAQKIQ
+706 LEKTRAQKIK
-716 ELEKIDRALEQKKAE
+716 ELEKIDRALEKKKAE
-731 KNGVKPGQ
+731 KDGVKQNPS
-739 ADIKK
+739 DIKK
-744 KQQIAIQPP
+744 KQQIAIQTPS
-753 TGLNKVAAVAKK
+753 GLNKVAAVAKK

>member
-1 MLLNKFMTMKKVI
+1 MKKVI

-25 EEMAYENLKQYI
+25 EELAYENLKQYI
-37 ESLRTYFDLE
+37 ESLRTYFEQE

-102 NPSANAGTNQAQSNT
+102 NTTSNTGTNQAQTNA
-117 QNASGQT
+117 QNSDGQT

-139 GVCSGIA
+139 GVCAGIA

-153 IIIRILWILLFGI
+153 ILVRVLWILLFGI

-220 RALFLLPTILLV
+220 RALFLLPTILLI
-232 TNWNHFHLFQFWDF
+232 TNWNHFHLFQFWEF

-276 TSADKLEMMGE
+276 TSAEKLEMMGE

-314 SFDKKQPFSAE
+314 SFEKKQTSSAE
-325 NSNATDASTSNS
+325 KTNTTGTNANSVNS
-337 NSGAGGLD
+337 EAGGLD
-345 QRRGCL
+345 QRKGCL
-351 YYFGR
+351 HFFGR

-378 AALFGIGVAT
+378 AALFGVGVAT

-411 ILFFIWVPVIGIVT
+411 ILFFIWVPVIGIVVS
-425 AIIRKIAG
+425 IIRKIAG
-433 FKNSNIWVRS
+433 FKKSNIWVRS

-454 CLFYFISSVGN
+454 CISYFFSSLGN
-465 SFSKHNQPNEKSIA
+465 SFSKHNQPVEQSIG
-479 LVNPAVDYLEVTAS
+479 LVNPAIDYLEVTAS

-533 FDVKYVTMSNG
+533 FEVKYVTMSNG
-544 KSISEANLLAEKID
+544 KSISEANLLAEKIN
-558 FSVLQKDSTLFLDR
+558 FSVMQQDSTLFLDR

-590 IAVPVGKRFKITNKG
+590 IAVPIGKRFKITNKG
-605 WSQTTINMN
+605 WSQTTIHMN

-623 NQFGDDTWV
+623 NDFGDDTWV
-632 DEWNENWDNESF
+632 DEWNENWDSESF

-652 KMTVDGLEKIKSD
+652 RMTADGLEKIKSD
-665 FDNSNNSNNSDD
+665 FDNSNNSNNADD
-677 DNDDENES
+677 DNDDNNDNES
-685 IDEMEEQLQKLKKDR
+685 IDEMEEKLQQLKKDR

-716 ELEKIDRALEQKKAE
+716 ELEKIDRALEEKKAE
-731 KNGVKPGQ
+731 KNGVKQNPS
-739 ADIKK
+739 DIKK

-753 TGLNKVAAVAKK
+753 TGLSKVAAVAKK
-765 AEELHLLVQR
+765 AEDLHLLIQR

>member
-1 MLLNKFMTMKKVI
+1 MKKVI

-37 ESLRTYFDLE
+37 ESLRTYFEQE

-69 KKGAVCIT
+69 KKGAVCIS

-102 NPSANAGTNQAQSNT
+102 NTTNNASTNQGQTNA
-117 QNASGQT
+117 QNADGQI

-139 GVCSGIA
+139 GVCAGIA

-208 MSKYFGVKVSIV
+208 MSKYFGVKVDIIRV
-220 RALFLLPTILLV
+220 LFLLPTILLIF
-232 TNWNHFHLFQFWDF
+232 NWNHFHLFQFWEF
-246 DDFNNF
+246 DDFSNF

-314 SFDKKQPFSAE
+314 SFDKKQASSAE
-325 NSNATDASTSNS
+325 NSNTSNTSS
-337 NSGAGGLD
+337 NMNKGAGGLE
-345 QRRGCL
+345 QRKGCL
-351 YYFGR
+351 HFLGR

-365 VYFILGIITISVL
+365 VYFVLGIITISVL
-378 AALFGIGVAT
+378 AALFGLGVGT

-411 ILFFIWVPVIGIVT
+411 ILFFIWVPVIAIV
-425 AIIRKIAG
+425 ASIIRKIAG
-433 FKNSNIWVRS
+433 LKKSNIWVRS

-454 CLFYFISSVGN
+454 CISYFFSSLGN
-465 SFSKHNQPNEKSIA
+465 SFSKHNQPVEQSIA
-479 LVNPAVDYLEVTAS
+479 LVNPAVEYLEVTAS
-493 PRMKYYEQRW
+493 PKMKYYEQRW
-503 FNIEPFQV
+503 FNIEPFQFL
-511 YNDDTVRV
+511 NDDTVRV

-533 FDVKYVTMSNG
+533 FEIKYVTMSNG
-544 KSISEANLLAEKID
+544 KSISEANLLAEKIN
-558 FSVLQKDSTLFLDR
+558 FSVMQQDSSLFLDR

-577 NKDKFRN
+577 IKDKFRN

-590 IAVPVGKRFKITNKG
+590 IAVPVGKRFKINNKG

-623 NQFGDDTWV
+623 NQFGDDSWV
-632 DEWNENWDNESF
+632 DEWNENWDGESF

-652 KMTVDGLEKIKSD
+652 RMTVDGLEKIKSE
-665 FDNSNNSNNSDD
+665 NSDN
-677 DNDDENES
+677 DNDENES
-685 IDEMEEQLQKLKKDR
+685 IDKMEEQLQKLKKDR

-716 ELEKIDRALEQKKAE
+716 ELEKIDRALEEKKAE
-731 KNGVKPGQ
+731 KNGVKQNPS
-739 ADIKK
+739 DIKK
-744 KQQIAIQPP
+744 KQQIAIQTPS
-753 TGLNKVAAVAKK
+753 GLNKVAAVAKK

>member
-1 MLLNKFMTMKKVI
+1 MKKVI

-25 EEMAYENLKQYI
+25 EELAYENLKQYI
-37 ESLRTYFDLE
+37 ESLRTYFEQE

-59 RVAELCEDRL
+59 RVAELCDDRL

-77 EQDIDL
+77 EEDIDL

-102 NPSANAGTNQAQSNT
+102 NTTNNASTNQAQDNT
-117 QNASGQT
+117 QTAGGQT

-139 GVCSGIA
+139 GVCAGIA

-208 MSKYFGVKVSIV
+208 MSKYFGVQVAVIRV
-220 RALFLLPTILLV
+220 LFLLPTILLIV
-232 TNWNHFHLFQFWDF
+232 NWNHFHLFQFWEF
-246 DDFNNF
+246 DDFSNI

-276 TSADKLEMMGE
+276 TSADKLEMVGE
-287 KVDINSIKNAIQTDL
+287 KVDINSIKNTIQTDM
-302 EGFGKRAKTWGT
+302 EGFSKRAQSWGGP
-314 SFDKKQPFSAE
+314 FEKKQTSPAANTNTNTSSA
-325 NSNATDASTSNS
+325 NTNNT

-345 QRRGCL
+345 QRKGCFH
-351 YYFGR
+351 YFGR

-365 VYFILGIITISVL
+365 VYFILGIITISIL
-378 AALFGIGVAT
+378 AALFGLGVGT

-454 CLFYFISSVGN
+454 CISYFFSSLGN
-465 SFSKHNQPNEKSIA
+465 SFSKHNQPIEKSIA

-493 PRMKYYEQRW
+493 PKMKYYEQRW
-503 FNIEPFQV
+503 FNIEPFQFL
-511 YNDDTVRV
+511 NDDTVRV

-533 FDVKYVTMSNG
+533 FEIKYVTMSNG
-544 KSISEANLLAEKID
+544 KSISEANLLAEKIN
-558 FSVLQKDSTLFLDR
+558 FSVMQQDSSLFLDR

-623 NQFGDDTWV
+623 NDFGDDSWV
-632 DEWNENWDNESF
+632 DEWNENWDSESF

-652 KMTVDGLEKIKSD
+652 RMTVDGLEKIKSD
-665 FDNSNNSNNSDD
+665 FDKSNY
-677 DNDDENES
+677 DNDDNNDNES

-706 LEKTRAQKIQ
+706 LEKTRAKQ
-716 ELEKIDRALEQKKAE
+716 
-731 KNGVKPGQ
+731 NPT
-739 ADIKK
+739 DIKK
-744 KQQIAIQPP
+744 KQQIAVQTPSR
-753 TGLNKVAAVAKK
+753 LNKVAAVAKK

>member
-1 MLLNKFMTMKKVI
+1 MLLNKYQTMKKVI

-25 EEMAYENLKQYI
+25 EEMAYENLKLYI
-37 ESLRTYFDLE
+37 ESLRTYFELE

-69 KKGAVCIT
+69 KKGAVCIS
-77 EQDIDL
+77 EEDIDL
-83 IITSIG
+83 IISSIG
-89 RPADFEAQDGFEA
+89 RPADFDAQEGFEA
-102 NPSANAGTNQAQSNT
+102 NTNAGSNQSQANAQNT
-117 QNASGQT
+117 DGQT

-139 GVCSGIA
+139 GVCAGIA

-208 MSKYFGVKVSIV
+208 MSKYFGVQVSIV
-220 RALFLLPTILLV
+220 RVLFLLPTILLIF
-232 TNWNHFHLFQFWDF
+232 NWNHFHLFQFWEF

-314 SFDKKQPFSAE
+314 SFDKKQGSAAE
-325 NSNATDASTSNS
+325 NSSTKNDAS
-337 NSGAGGLD
+337 GLD
-345 QRRGCL
+345 QRKGCF

-378 AALFGIGVAT
+378 AALFGVGVAT

-454 CLFYFISSVGN
+454 CLFYFFSSLGN
-465 SFSKHNQPNEKSIA
+465 SFSKHNQPIEKSIA

-493 PRMKYYEQRW
+493 PKMKYYEQRW
-503 FNIEPFQV
+503 FNIEPFQFL
-511 YNDDTVRV
+511 NDDTVRV

-533 FDVKYVTMSNG
+533 FDIKYVTMSNG
-544 KSISEANLLAEKID
+544 KSISEANLLAEKIN
-558 FSVLQKDSTLFLDR
+558 FSVLQQDSTLFLDR

-577 NKDKFRN
+577 DKDKFRN

-590 IAVPVGKRFKITNKG
+590 IAVPVGKRFKINNKG

-623 NQFGDDTWV
+623 NQFGDDSWV
-632 DEWNENWDNESF
+632 DEWNENWDGESF
-644 SYDRGVEY
+644 SYNRGVEY

-665 FDNSNNSNNSDD
+665 FDNPNNAD
-677 DNDDENES
+677 DNDENES

-706 LEKTRAQKIQ
+706 LEKTRAQKIK
-716 ELEKIDRALEQKKAE
+716 ELEKIDRALEKKKAE
-731 KNGVKPGQ
+731 KDGVKQ
-739 ADIKK
+739 NLSDIKK
-744 KQQIAIQPP
+744 KQQIAIQTPS
-753 TGLNKVAAVAKK
+753 GLNKVAAVAKK